1 MVRVLLAGEWR
12 ISLDQ
17 WSGESNS
24 ATILPTTPTHQHSK
38 SVDVSPVTETR
49 SLDFK
54 SPSCPRPDIGKAL
67 DDIIAKTLGTDL
79 TTKSINNDRQSAL
92 EKKTPSTP
100 AKVPNRV
107 FTSIE
112 KRVTTLENQGKM
124 SARPV
129 SRNLNPESI
138 VLTEKWYLEHLNNPY
153 PTQTE
158 AEDIANK
165 GGIPVSPSFPPRTIP
180 SPSSSSLPI
189 LPESNSATI
198 LPTTPTHQ
206 HSKSVD
212 VSPVTE
218 TRSLDFKSPSCPRPD
233 IGKALDDIIAKTLG
247 TDLTTKSINNDRQSA
262 LENRLQALQPRFPT
276 EVKELSSFLAFHSS
290 SIQKEHQQCLQDGF
304 FPTDYHNWLTNR
316 YSDQLHLVFT
326 SIEKRVTTLENQGKM
341 SARPVSRNLNPESI
355 VLMEKWYLEHL
366 NNPYPTQT
374 EAEDIANKGGISLS
388 QVRKWFSNKRHRTR
402 KPRSVKA
409 VVAAKQCEEFLSGIL
424 QM

>member
-1 MVRVLLAGEWR
+1 MADFVTPAFDAFNASSGIGAPQHTSTPLPKRRVVPSLTIPVPDTNHHAPTLSSLHPMSSPSYLPSSCIPSPYSFFPPCSAMYYTPSFGSGAFTAPSYQLLP
-12 ISLDQ
+12 SP
-17 WSGESNS
+17 SF
-24 ATILPTTPTHQHSK
+24 LPPSPSYLPSHRF
-38 SVDVSPVTETR
+38 VCSPV
-49 SLDFK
+49 
-54 SPSCPRPDIGKAL
+54 
-67 DDIIAKTLGTDL
+67 
-79 TTKSINNDRQSAL
+79 
-92 EKKTPSTP
+92 
-100 AKVPNRV
+100 
-107 FTSIE
+107 
-112 KRVTTLENQGKM
+112 
-124 SARPV
+124 
-129 SRNLNPESI
+129 
-138 VLTEKWYLEHLNNPY
+138 
-153 PTQTE
+153 
-158 AEDIANK
+158 
-165 GGIPVSPSFPPRTIP
+165 PVSPSFPPRTIP

-189 LPESNSATI
+189 LPESNSATT

-218 TRSLDFKSPSCPRPD
+218 TRPLDFKSPSCPRPD

-316 YSDQLHLVFT
+316 YNDQLHLVFT

-355 VLMEKWYLEHL
+355 VLMEKWYHEHL

-374 EAEDIANKGGISLS
+374 EAEDMANKGGISLS

-409 VVAAKQCEEFLSGIL
+409 AVAAKQCEEFLSGIL